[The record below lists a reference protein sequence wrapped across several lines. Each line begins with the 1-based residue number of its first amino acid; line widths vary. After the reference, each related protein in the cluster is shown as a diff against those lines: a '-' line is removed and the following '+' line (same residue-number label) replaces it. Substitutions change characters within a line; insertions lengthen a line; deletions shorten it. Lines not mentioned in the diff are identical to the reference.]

1 MNRNDFLRQ
10 FVEMRKAVA
19 PTPAAA
25 LASDKA
31 APASKKSKKGVKIRE
46 VIDGSVSHIIEE
58 TPPKRKV
65 EEYLQGLCDE
75 LTAAKMN

>member
-25 LASDKA
+25 ASVDRA
-31 APASKKSKKGVKIRE
+31 IPDSKKTRKGNKIRE
-46 VIDGSVSHIIEE
+46 VIDGNISHIIEE
-58 TPPKRKV
+58 KPPKKKV

-75 LTAAKMN
+75 LTAAKMA